1 VERRALVTRK
11 GKYFKHYSLTD
22 RLFIITTYALL
33 SIIALLVLYP
43 LIYVL
48 SSSFS
53 SPEAVMSGKVRVLP
67 VDFSLEGYRA
77 VLKYEQVWTG
87 YLNSIIY
94 TVSATILGVVMTIML
109 AFPLSRKNIL
119 IGTKVINGYI
129 LFTML
134 FSGGLIPNYFLVRN
148 LGMLNTRFALIIPGA
163 LSAYYIIIAR
173 TFFTSTIPDEIYEA
187 AIIDGCSDA
196 RFMVSIVIPLSMAII
211 AVLTLFYAVIHWNAY
226 MPALLYLRNKELFPL
241 QIVLRNILLLSQ
253 KTMERVDNIRGEMA
267 AQGMEALLKYS
278 LIVVGSAPMLI
289 AYPFVQK
296 HFVKG
301 VMIGSLKG

>member
-1 VERRALVTRK
+1 MTRK

>member
-1 VERRALVTRK
+1 MTRK

-187 AIIDGCSDA
+187 AIIDGCGDA

>member
-1 VERRALVTRK
+1 MTRK

-22 RLFIITTYALL
+22 RLFIIATYALL